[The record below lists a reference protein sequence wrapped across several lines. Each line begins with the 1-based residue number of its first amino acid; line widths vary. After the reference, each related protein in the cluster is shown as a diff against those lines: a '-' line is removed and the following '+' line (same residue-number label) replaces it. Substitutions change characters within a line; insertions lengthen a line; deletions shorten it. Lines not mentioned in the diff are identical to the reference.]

1 MWIWQQAD
9 WPDFYWQAAKIAP
22 LLRQVYFYQGQ
33 LLGQLQ
39 GQGEAKTQKTLDT
52 LLANIVYSSAI
63 EGETLNAFSV
73 RSSLARQ
80 LGVSDDKPYPTT
92 AQTDGIAAMTVDAI
106 QAWDAPLSL
115 ERLLTWHAWLF
126 SGEAETS
133 LFKPIRG
140 GELRGEAPMQV
151 VSGRLDRPK
160 VHFEAPPRDV
170 LEPAL
175 QQFIDWFNQSRHQT
189 DLDPLV
195 RAAITH
201 LWFITLHPLE
211 DGNGRIARLLT
222 DLALAQAEHQSIHFY
237 AMSVSIAARRKQ
249 YYDILEASQRGDLDI
264 TAWLIWFLDT
274 LSDTLS
280 NTLHSI
286 ERTLAKTQFWQQA
299 KQAQLLPEQVKVL
312 NRLLDGDFVQGINNK
327 QYQAVAKV
335 SRATATRHL
344 VYLVDKGYLCKT
356 DAGGRSTRYVINAEH
371 SIGSFSSTH

>member
-9 WPDFYWQAAKIAP
+9 WPHFYWQDAKIAP

-39 GQGEAKTQKTLDT
+39 GQGEANTQKTLDT

-80 LGVSDDKPYPTT
+80 LGFSEDKPYPTT
-92 AQTDGIAAMTVDAI
+92 PQTDGIAAMTVDAI

-126 SGEAETS
+126 SGEGETS
-133 LFKPIRG
+133 LFNPIRG
-140 GELRGEAPMQV
+140 GELRGEVPMKV
-151 VSGRLDRPK
+151 VSVRLDRPK

-175 QQFIDWFNQSRHQT
+175 QQFIDWFNQSRHQA

-195 RAAITH
+195 RAAMTH
-201 LWFITLHPLE
+201 FWFITLHPLE

-280 NTLHSI
+280 STLQSI
-286 ERTLAKTQFWQQA
+286 ERTLAKTQFWQHA

-356 DAGGRSTRYVINAEH
+356 DAGGRSTRYVINSAL
-371 SIGSFSSTH
+371 FNKP